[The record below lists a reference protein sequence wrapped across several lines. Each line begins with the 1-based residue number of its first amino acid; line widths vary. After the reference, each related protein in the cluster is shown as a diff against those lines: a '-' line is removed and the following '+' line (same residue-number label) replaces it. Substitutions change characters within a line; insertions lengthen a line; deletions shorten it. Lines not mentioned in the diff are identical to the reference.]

1 MNDEKVLFSFGW
13 LALKLLG
20 KSLYSNTWSAI
31 SELVANGFDAN
42 ANNVYVYINIVDKKN
57 AVVEIIDDGTGIDS
71 ESIETY
77 VKVGFNKRENG
88 KKVTPDNYKV
98 MGRKGIGKLAALY
111 LSENYYL
118 LSKTINQTNQW
129 KMVYK
134 EDSNE
139 DQKPFMQI
147 AESPVIVDSSKIWNG
162 IATGTLIRLNEVNLS
177 GLGDIAF
184 GALEKKLANI
194 FSVDA
199 MGERKIHLAVINEKD
214 KPIDFKPI
222 EKEIAFGNMAFI
234 EYMTDESQEKIR
246 KTLSETSEK
255 IIKMPYTKVNGNQF
269 YAHQIEVNT
278 FDKQENIQAEGIY
291 EYEDTKGD
299 KQQKKYQITGWIGI
313 HSTINTKQAEIN
325 DANFSKSKFY
335 NPTQLR
341 LYVRNKLAVENFLN
355 YIENTQ
361 AFVNYIEGEIHF
373 DLLDEDDMPDIAT
386 SNRQN
391 LDEHDGRVQILI
403 KEVSKIVSSLITK
416 RNDLAQKIKDEE
428 NKIKTSQ
435 ERNAKRQFSS
445 EVESEIDGIKELKP
459 EQKAN
464 ITMMVTNKI
473 KGDVVPKN
481 EYLVFFSH
489 ASKDKRFTDFLYYL
503 LVNRGLKKEEAFYTS
518 RNDNPEKYENNKALA
533 MQIKDNIIK
542 KNVLL
547 VYLTSKTYMG
557 SQYCMFEGG
566 AGWATRSVGEYIVM
580 SLTYPE
586 IPEFITNGKLEYT
599 FEKKDKVALDR
610 DTYTFLLKA
619 LNRIIGHINAGRV
632 ANAESIIE
640 LFEEKEIPN
649 DLIISKEGK
658 DIKDYMDSD
667 IKEYW
672 DFYVEKG
679 ANIENEDIDSYLK
692 SRKNEK
698 NDA

>member
-42 ANNVYVYINIVDKKN
+42 AKNVYVYINIVDKKN
-57 AVVEIIDDGTGIDS
+57 AVIEIIDDGTGIDS
-71 ESIETY
+71 DTIGTY

-88 KKVTPDNYKV
+88 KKVTPDDYKV

-111 LSENYYL
+111 LSENYFL
-118 LSKTINQTNQW
+118 LSKTEKQTNQW

-134 EDSNE
+134 EDSDE
-139 DQKPFMQI
+139 EQKPFMQI
-147 AESPVIVDSSKIWNG
+147 AENSVEVDSFKIWDG
-162 IATGTLIRLNEVNLS
+162 INTGTLIRLNEVNLS
-177 GLGDIAF
+177 GLGDVAF

-194 FSVDA
+194 FSVDV
-199 MGERKIHLAVINEKD
+199 MGERKIHLAVVGAKEE
-214 KPIDFKPI
+214 PIVFKPI

-234 EYMTDESQEKIR
+234 EYMTDQSQQKI
-246 KTLSETSEK
+246 KETLSNTSEK
-255 IIKMPYTKVNGNQF
+255 IIKMPYSNVNGNQF
-269 YAHQIEVNT
+269 YAHQIEIDT
-278 FDKQENIQAEGIY
+278 FDNQENIQAEGSY
-291 EYEDTKGD
+291 EYEDINGV
-299 KQQKKYQITGWIGI
+299 KQQKTYQITGWIGI
-313 HSTINTKQAEIN
+313 HSTINTKQAEMN
-325 DANFSKSKFY
+325 DSNFSKSKFY

-416 RNDLAQKIKDEE
+416 RNDLAQKIKNEE
-428 NKIKTSQ
+428 SKIKASQ

-445 EVESEIDGIKELKP
+445 EVETEIDSIDELKP

-473 KGDVVPKN
+473 KGDVIPKN

-489 ASKDKRFTDFLYYL
+489 ASRDKRFTDFLYYL

-533 MQIKDNIIK
+533 TQIKDNIIK

-599 FEKKDKVALDR
+599 FEKKGKVALDR

-619 LNRIIGHINAGRV
+619 LNRIIGHINAGRE
-632 ANAESIIE
+632 ANAEPTID

-649 DLIISKEGK
+649 DLIINKEGK
-658 DIKDYMDSD
+658 DIKDYMNPD

-672 DFYVEKG
+672 EFYVEKG

-692 SRKNEK
+692 ARVDEDK
-698 NDA
+698 